1 MMDSRIGTANC
12 EHLADRRLV
21 EQVSNGP
28 RLELFGRRQVADWV
42 VWGNEVERDKFHQGV
57 GELLDAEQVET

>member
-1 MMDSRIGTANC
+1 MMDSRIETANC
-12 EHLADRRLV
+12 EHLADRWLV
-21 EQVSNGP
+21 EQVGNGH
-28 RLELFGRRQVADWV
+28 RLELFGRRQVPEWT